1 MSNDPPVLRGT
12 WSFPTTIWFG
22 AGKISMLARAC
33 KSRGISRPLFV
44 TDPGLADLD
53 MVTSALAQAQS
64 DGVAATL
71 FSNIKPNPVS
81 ANISAGVDALR
92 TAGCDGVIAFG
103 GGSSLDA
110 GKTIALAAA
119 QPEDGIPLWDFEEGR
134 DDWKRAEPPLP
145 VIAVP
150 TTAGTGSETGRS
162 TVVLNEA
169 TNRKVII
176 THPGMMPAIV
186 IADPELTLGLPPHI
200 TAATGMDALAHCL
213 EAYCS
218 PFANP
223 LCDGVA
229 LEGMRLVHENLT
241 IAVADGTNLA
251 ARGNMLAAA
260 AMGST
265 AFQKGLGAIHA
276 MSHPVG
282 ALYDTHHGLTNAVVM
297 PYVLERNRPVIAD
310 KLGRVSAYLGLGGGP
325 DAGFDRFLDW
335 CLELRATFEM
345 PHTLAGLG
353 VTPDRFD
360 ELAEMAATD
369 PTALANPVQ
378 LDTAGF
384 RELFEAAHAGRLAR
398 AAG

>member
-1 MSNDPPVLRGT
+1 MNDAPAVLRGT

-33 KSRGISRPLFV
+33 RTLGISRPLFV
-44 TDPGLADLD
+44 TDPGLAGLD
-53 MVTSALAQAQS
+53 MVASTVKQAAA
-64 DGVAATL
+64 DGIAATL
-71 FSNIKPNPVS
+71 FSDIRPNPVS
-81 ANISAGVDALR
+81 ANIAAGVAALR

-119 QPEDGIPLWDFEEGR
+119 QPDDGMPLWDFEEGR
-134 DDWKRAEPPLP
+134 DDWRGAAPPLS
-145 VIAVP
+145 VVAVP

-169 TNRKVII
+169 TGRKVII
-176 THPGMMPAIV
+176 THPGMMPGIV
-186 IADPELTLGLPPHI
+186 IADPELTLGLPAHI

-229 LEGMRLVHENLT
+229 LEGMRLVHDNLAT
-241 IAVADGTNLA
+241 AVADGSNLA
-251 ARGNMLAAA
+251 ARANMLAAA

-276 MSHPVG
+276 MSHPIG
-282 ALYDTHHGLTNAVVM
+282 AVYDTHHGLTNAVVM
-297 PYVLERNRPVIAD
+297 PYVLARNRPVIEDRIA
-310 KLGRVSAYLGLGGGP
+310 RVSAYLCLAERAGGSA
-325 DAGFDRFLDW
+325 AGFDAFLGW
-335 CLELRATFEM
+335 TLGLRERFEM

-353 VTPDRFD
+353 VEPARFD
-360 ELAEMAATD
+360 ELSEMAAAD
-369 PTALANPVQ
+369 PTALANPVA
-378 LDTAGF
+378 LDAAGF
-384 RELFEAAHAGRLAR
+384 RELFEAAHAGRLA
-398 AAG
+398 

>member
-1 MSNDPPVLRGT
+1 MTVEPAALRGT
-12 WSFPTTIWFG
+12 WSFPTRIWFG

-33 KSRGISRPLFV
+33 KTLGITKPLFV
-44 TDPGLADLD
+44 TDPGLAGLD
-53 MVTSALAQAQS
+53 MVASALAHAAA
-64 DGVAATL
+64 DGATPTL
-71 FSNIKPNPVS
+71 FSDIKPNPVS
-81 ANISAGVDALR
+81 ANIAAGVEAMHA
-92 TAGCDGVIAFG
+92 AGCDGVIAFG

-110 GKTIALAAA
+110 GKTIALMAA
-119 QPEDGIPLWDFEEGR
+119 QPDDGVDLWDFEEGR
-134 DDWKRAEPPLP
+134 KDWLRAAAPLP

-162 TVVLNEA
+162 TVVMNEA
-169 TNRKVII
+169 SHRKVII
-176 THPGMMPAIV
+176 THPGMMPGIV

-218 PFANP
+218 PFDNP

-241 IAVADGTNLA
+241 TAVSDGTNIA
-251 ARGNMLAAA
+251 ARSNMLAAA

-276 MSHPVG
+276 MSHPIG

-297 PYVLERNRPVIAD
+297 PYVLNRNRSAIETRLA
-310 KLGRVSAYLGLGGGP
+310 RVSAYLGLTQETNNAA
-325 DAGFDRFLDW
+325 AGFDAFFDW
-335 CLELRATFEM
+335 AIELRSTFGM

-353 VTPDRFD
+353 VEPTRFD
-360 ELAEMAATD
+360 ELAEMAAAD
-369 PTALANPVQ
+369 PTALANPVT
-378 LDTAGF
+378 LDAGGF
-384 RELFEAAHAGRLAR
+384 RELFEAAYAGTL
-398 AAG
+398 G

>member
-1 MSNDPPVLRGT
+1 MANNPAVLRGT

-33 KSRGISRPLFV
+33 KSLGIRKPLFV
-44 TDPGLADLD
+44 TDPGLAGLD
-53 MVTSALAQAQS
+53 MVASALAAAQN
-64 DGVAATL
+64 DGVPATL
-71 FSNIKPNPVS
+71 FSDIKPNPVS
-81 ANISAGVDALR
+81 ANIADGVAALR
-92 TAGCDGVIAFG
+92 AAGCDGVIAFG

-110 GKTIALAAA
+110 GKTIALVAA
-119 QPEDGIPLWDFEEGR
+119 QPEEGIELWEFEEGR
-134 DDWKRAEPPLP
+134 KDWQGAAAPLP
-145 VIAVP
+145 VVAVP

-169 TNRKVII
+169 TDRKVII
-176 THPGMMPAIV
+176 THPGMMPGIV
-186 IADPELTLGLPPHI
+186 IADPELTFGLPAHI

-218 PFANP
+218 PFDNP

-241 IAVADGTNLA
+241 TAVADGADIA
-251 ARGNMLAAA
+251 ARSNMLAAA

-276 MSHPVG
+276 MSHPIG

-297 PYVLERNRPVIAD
+297 PYVLDRNWPAIEARLA
-310 KLGRVSAYLGLGGGP
+310 RVSAYLGLTKQT
-325 DAGFDRFLDW
+325 DDVTAGFDAFFEWTLA
-335 CLELRATFEM
+335 LRSTFDM

-353 VTPDRFD
+353 VEPSRFD
-360 ELAEMAATD
+360 ELAEMAAQD
-369 PTALANPVQ
+369 PTALANPVA
-378 LDTAGF
+378 LDANAF
-384 RELFEAAHAGRLAR
+384 RELFEAAHTGNL
-398 AAG
+398 G